1 LEIALLA
8 KHSKKKILFNFLDI
22 HEAEEFLELIERKKL
37 YANVTANMNQ
47 SGKLEL
53 SLIGSPEN
61 IKRTMQKLKKL
72 HNNLMET
79 SDKEEE
85 TEEKDEKDIDL
96 KLKLK
101 KLKFEET

>member
-1 LEIALLA
+1 MA

-22 HEAEEFLELIERKKL
+22 QEAEDFLELIERKKL

-61 IKRTMQKLKKL
+61 IRRTIQKLKKL
-72 HNNLMET
+72 HNSLMET
-79 SDKEEE
+79 SDKEEG

-101 KLKFEET
+101 KLKFEES